1 MKIKYPVSFA
11 ILIGALVLT
20 ALLTVALHSLLA
32 WLALL
37 NLGLIV
43 ALRFAA
49 HSEATDGLVARISD
63 WLNGYFKDAKDH

>member
-32 WLALL
+32 WLAVI
-37 NLGLIV
+37 NLGLII
-43 ALRFAA
+43 ALRSAA
-49 HSEATDGLVARISD
+49 HSETTDGFVARFTNRITQRE
-63 WLNGYFKDAKDH
+63 